1 MSKGTILPVPFSLIR
16 LDGVGSTND
25 EARRLALSGAAA
37 DLLVVSA
44 IHQSEG
50 RGRRSRPWISPA
62 GNLHC
67 STLIRLDGNL
77 GTAAQLGFAA
87 AVALVDTFRTLVP
100 GAAFT
105 CKWPNDVLANGPGA
119 GAGGAAGVMITG
131 KCCGMLLEPVG
142 REWLIIGIGVNV
154 VAAPPPGEL
163 LYPAASLAE
172 LGFGGTDLDVL
183 AAFADHF
190 GPLVREWRRDGFAPI
205 REAWLHR
212 ARGIGEPV
220 VVRLE
225 GETLTGL
232 FAGLDAEGALLLDQ
246 PSLGLRRIMAG
257 DVYYPEAGSRP
268 TESTQTPLG

>member
-1 MSKGTILPVPFSLIR
+1 MTSSALPAPFSLIR
-16 LDGVGSTND
+16 LDSVGSTND

-44 IHQSEG
+44 IHQSAG
-50 RGRRSRPWISPA
+50 RGRRGRPWVSPA

-87 AVALVDTFRTLVP
+87 AVALVDAFQTLVP
-100 GAAFT
+100 AASFT
-105 CKWPNDVLANGPGA
+105 CKWPNDVLA
-119 GAGGAAGVMITG
+119 GGR

-142 REWLIIGIGVNV
+142 RDWLVVGIGVDV

-163 LYPAASLAE
+163 VYPVTALAE
-172 LGFGGTDLDVL
+172 LGFGGSDLDVL
-183 AAFADHF
+183 AAFAGAF
-190 GPLVREWRRDGFAPI
+190 GPLVGEWRRDGFAPI

-212 ARGIGEPV
+212 AQGVGEPV

-246 PSLGLRRIMAG
+246 PSLGLRRVLAG
-257 DVYYPEAGSRP
+257 DVYFPDRSGSPPSAAPSR
-268 TESTQTPLG
+268 

>member
-1 MSKGTILPVPFSLIR
+1 MRTRSDLPTPFSLIR
-16 LDGVGSTND
+16 LDSVGSTND

-44 IHQSEG
+44 IEQTQG
-50 RGRRSRPWISPA
+50 RGRRARPWLSPP

-67 STLIRLDGNL
+67 STLIRIDGDL
-77 GTAAQLGFAA
+77 GAAAQLGFAA
-87 AVALVDTFRTLVP
+87 TVALVDAFRALVP
-100 GAAFT
+100 DVAFT
-105 CKWPNDVLANGPGA
+105 CKWPNDVLADGR
-119 GAGGAAGVMITG
+119 

-142 REWLIIGIGVNV
+142 REWLIVGIGVDV

-163 LYPAASLAE
+163 VYPVASLAE
-172 LGFGGTDLDVL
+172 FGFAGTDLDVL
-183 AAFADHF
+183 AAFCEAF

-212 ARGIGEPV
+212 ARGLGEPV

-225 GETLTGL
+225 AETLTGL

-246 PSLGLRRIMAG
+246 AAQGLRRILAG
-257 DVYYPEAGSRP
+257 DVYYPDSGGRANTSAA
-268 TESTQTPLG
+268 LG